1 MILTTK
7 EVCHMG
13 FYIMLLSFILG
24 LVILVVGIKRRKEHN
39 IYKGSIVVGAVLII
53 FAIYLGWPK

>member
-1 MILTTK
+1 
-7 EVCHMG
+7 MG

-24 LVILVVGIKRRKEHN
+24 LVIVVVGIKRRKEHN
-39 IYKGSIVVGAVLII
+39 IYKGSIVVGVILII

>member
-1 MILTTK
+1 
-7 EVCHMG
+7 MG

-24 LVILVVGIKRRKEHN
+24 LVIVVVGIKGRKEHN